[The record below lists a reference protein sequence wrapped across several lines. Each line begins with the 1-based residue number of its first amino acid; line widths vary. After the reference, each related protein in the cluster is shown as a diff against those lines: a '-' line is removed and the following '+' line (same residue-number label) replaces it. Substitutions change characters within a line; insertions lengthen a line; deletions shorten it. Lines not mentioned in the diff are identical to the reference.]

1 MAALQSNQERQQC
14 RSCRFLALRY
24 ARAWMQLGLGT
35 ANEKRESVMIHRA
48 ASEGYAGVADVYAR
62 GRPGYPDEA
71 LSWLREV
78 VGLSAGRTVIEI
90 GAGTGKFLPMLL
102 RSGAEVI
109 ALEPVDGMRSAIES
123 RFDVRTL
130 AGSAENI
137 SLPDESLDAVVC
149 AQSFHWFATANSVAE
164 MRRVL
169 KPGGMLG
176 LIWNGR
182 DTTIPWVAA
191 VNRIVDRYEGDAP
204 RYQSGRWRDVFPAKG
219 FTFADER
226 HARLLHT
233 GSPEQVIIDRA
244 LSTSFIAALPVS
256 QRTDVERD
264 LRNLID
270 ETPELHGTTEIAV
283 PYDTLMVAYRRI

>member
-1 MAALQSNQERQQC
+1 
-14 RSCRFLALRY
+14 
-24 ARAWMQLGLGT
+24 
-35 ANEKRESVMIHRA
+35 MIHKA

-71 LSWLREV
+71 LSWLRDV

-109 ALEPVDGMRSAIES
+109 ALEPIDGMRTAIES

-137 SLPDESLDAVVC
+137 GLPDESIDAVVC

-164 MRRVL
+164 MRRIL
-169 KPGGMLG
+169 KPGGVLG

-182 DTTIPWVAA
+182 DTSIPWVAA
-191 VNRIVDRYEGDAP
+191 MNRIVDRYEGDTP
-204 RYQSGRWRDVFPAKG
+204 RYQSGLWRDVFPADG
-219 FTFADER
+219 FDFADER

-233 GSPEQVIIDRA
+233 GSPEQVIIERA
-244 LSTSFIAALPVS
+244 LSTSFIAALPVN
-256 QRTDVERD
+256 QRADVERELRD
-264 LRNLID
+264 LIA
-270 ETPELHGTTEIAV
+270 ETPELGGKFEVAL
-283 PYDTLMVAYRRI
+283 PYDTLMIAYLRL